1 MKKQDGPE
9 QTEEKER
16 GYMKKVQIRQ
26 ASIGDLDAV
35 TGIEADCFAPAE
47 AADRESLKARLGK
60 FPGSFLV
67 AECGGEIAGFIN
79 GAVTDERTIE
89 DEMFENVSLHDPN
102 GAYQSIFGLDV
113 IPGFR
118 HQGVAGQ
125 LMKAMIQ
132 QAEQEG
138 RKGLILTCKE
148 HLIGF
153 YERFG
158 YKNMGVSRSVHGGAV
173 WYDMIL
179 EF

>member
-1 MKKQDGPE
+1 MGSGILFQRVRQKPDVGSGDGLKKQDGPE

-79 GAVTDERTIE
+79 GAVTDERTIA

-102 GAYQSIFGLDV
+102 EI
-113 IPGFR
+113 
-118 HQGVAGQ
+118 
-125 LMKAMIQ
+125 
-132 QAEQEG
+132 G
-138 RKGLILTCKE
+138 RASCR
-148 HLIGF
+148 
-153 YERFG
+153 ER
-158 YKNMGVSRSVHGGAV
+158 VSSPV
-173 WYDMIL
+173 
-179 EF
+179 